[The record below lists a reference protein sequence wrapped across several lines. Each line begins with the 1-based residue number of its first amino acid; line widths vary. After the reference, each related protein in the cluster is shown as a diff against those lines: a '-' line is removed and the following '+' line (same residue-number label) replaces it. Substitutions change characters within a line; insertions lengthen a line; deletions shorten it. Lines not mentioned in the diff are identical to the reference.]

1 MLHARK
7 LRELTIDRQGPGRG
21 YVSSAS
27 GLVRTGE
34 TIYVAA
40 DDERGLAVFP
50 AGGDAPGRLV
60 RFMPGELS
68 TDSALRKRE
77 KPDLEALALLP
88 PTQQMPGGGLLA
100 LESGS
105 KPNRRGGVLWHLDG
119 RGALAGE
126 PQRLGLTDLYLGLE
140 AEIADLNI
148 EGATVTGEQL
158 LLFQRGN
165 GRAGV
170 NAMIALDLATVLR
183 ALRDRVVSSA
193 AVIGIRRHELGEAN
207 GVRLCFSD
215 ATALPGAGVL
225 FTAVAEGGD
234 DTYLDGRCTGSAV
247 GLLTPVGDLDWIR
260 PLDPPAKVEG
270 IEAHRTGAWTELLLV
285 ADPDDPDSPAP
296 LLTALLAP

>member
-1 MLHARK
+1 MLRARK
-7 LRELTIDRQGPGRG
+7 LRELTIDRHGPGRD

-27 GLVRTGE
+27 GLVRAGE

-40 DDERGLAVFP
+40 DDERGLGVFP
-50 AGGDAPGRLV
+50 AKGDAPGRLM
-60 RFMPGELS
+60 RFLPGELP
-68 TDSALRKRE
+68 TDSVQRKSE
-77 KPDLEALALLP
+77 KPDMEALALLP
-88 PTQQMPGGGLLA
+88 STEHAPGGGLLA

-105 KPNRRGGVLWHLDG
+105 KPNRRGGVLWHIDQ

-126 PQRLGLTDLYLGLE
+126 PQRLDLTDLYLGLE
-140 AEIADLNI
+140 VEIADLNI
-148 EGATVTGEQL
+148 EGATVTGERL

-170 NAMIALDLATVLR
+170 NAMIALDLITVLR
-183 ALRDRVVSSA
+183 ELRDRVVSPA

-215 ATALPGAGVL
+215 ATALQGAGVL

-234 DTYLDGRCTGSAV
+234 DTYLDGSCTGAAV
-247 GLLTPVGDLDWIR
+247 GLLTPAGDLDWIL

-270 IEAHRTGAWTELLLV
+270 IEAHRTGAATELLLV

-296 LLTALLAP
+296 LLTASLTP